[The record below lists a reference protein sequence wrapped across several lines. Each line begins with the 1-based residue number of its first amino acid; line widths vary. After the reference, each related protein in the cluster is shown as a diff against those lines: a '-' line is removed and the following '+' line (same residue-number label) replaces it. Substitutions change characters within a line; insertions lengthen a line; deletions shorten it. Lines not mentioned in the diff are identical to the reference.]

1 MPKPYVNPTRNG
13 GVQFEWEAGERYF
26 ELEVVAEHAA
36 TYYWRDHS
44 KADQKEGTIF
54 EGDPLDTVL
63 EYVSARGSL
72 TAPPSNAAR
81 NGGVRT
87 VDSR

>member
-63 EYVSARGSL
+63 EYVWRV
-72 TAPPSNAAR
+72 
-81 NGGVRT
+81 GV
-87 VDSR
+87 